1 MLHTALFS
9 VLLLLSTTTYA
20 VEPNNTPANNSLHHL
35 SAETCG
41 SCHKQIFEQWKSS
54 MHSQSSPLKDP
65 IFVEAYKHV
74 IGDPTVDGLTKNG
87 QYPVCLNCHAPNAAK
102 DLKTKID
109 AQNYHEG
116 VNCVVCHTLKEYKGM
131 QTENGGLRFGIQ
143 AYEVAADRL
152 QGPSG
157 RYLSPEAN
165 AFHPFQMEPNQLM
178 LRTSRVCMG
187 CHEQFL
193 NEKGVPI
200 CQTGMEY
207 ADMNAP
213 ITCQSCHMPRVGDS
227 VDHSMLGGHNDNMLK
242 RAIVVSL
249 KTKVEADV
257 IKTTV
262 RLQNM
267 LPHRFPTG
275 VPFRNVYMKLTAY
288 DQQDHLLF
296 NNFKSLPPVTSDDPK
311 AVFMYNLADESGKPV
326 ALPFNST
333 EMLSDTRFKASELR
347 ELEYNI
353 PAKGVAVIRAE
364 VIYHLLTPQFV
375 EKLGADLTGD
385 LTNPVVAGIAEV
397 KIP

>member
-1 MLHTALFS
+1 MLHRALFS
-9 VLLLLSTTTYA
+9 LLLLLTVSSSHAAEQKTFSATS
-20 VEPNNTPANNSLHHL
+20 PHHL

-41 SCHKQIFEQWKSS
+41 TCHKQIFEQWKGS

-65 IFVEAYKHV
+65 IFAEAYKHV
-74 IGDPTVDGLTKNG
+74 IGDATQEGLTKNG

-116 VNCVVCHTLKEYKGM
+116 VNCVVCHTLKDYKGT
-131 QTENGGLRFGIQ
+131 QTEKGNLRFGIQ
-143 AYEVAADRL
+143 AYEVSPDRL

-187 CHEQFL
+187 CHEQFI
-193 NEKGVPI
+193 NDKGVPM

-207 ADMNAP
+207 SDMNAP
-213 ITCQSCHMPRVGDS
+213 VTCQSCHMPKVGDS
-227 VDHSMLGGHNDNMLK
+227 TDHSMLGGHSETMLK

-249 KTKVEADV
+249 KTKTEGNV

-288 DQQDHLLF
+288 DKQDRLLF
-296 NNFKSLPPVTSDDPK
+296 NNFKTFPPEAKDDPK
-311 AVFMYNLADESGKPV
+311 AMFMYNLADETGKAV
-326 ALPFNST
+326 ALPFSAS

-353 PAKGVAVIRAE
+353 PAKDVAVIRAE
-364 VIYHLLTPQFV
+364 VIYHLLTPEFV
-375 EKLGADLTGD
+375 EKLGAGLTGD
-385 LTNPVVAGIAEV
+385 LTSPAVAGIAEV
-397 KIP
+397 KF